1 MIVRSKTFRNWMKAN
16 FTRQD
21 LKDMVTHGVS
31 SGFSGLIYYTET
43 AKLYD
48 KFSDEIWDAL
58 YDDAQNMGYN
68 NVLQFIVEC
77 FRDSDVAS
85 DAQFKNMLV
94 WYMAERTAR
103 ELLEDNDINFLKREV
118 L

>member
-1 MIVRSKTFRNWMKAN
+1 MKVRAKTFEDWMKAN
-16 FTRQD
+16 FTKQD
-21 LKDMVTHGVS
+21 LRDIVRHGVN
-31 SGFSGLIYYTET
+31 SGFSCLTYYNDTV
-43 AKLYD
+43 KLYD

-58 YDDAQNMGYN
+58 YDDAQHTRYN
-68 NVLQFIVEC
+68 NILQFIVEC

-103 ELLEDNDINFLKREV
+103 DIV
-118 L
+118 GDDD

>member
-1 MIVRSKTFRNWMKAN
+1 LIVRAKSFEDWMKAN
-16 FTRQD
+16 FSKQD
-21 LKDMVTHGVS
+21 LRDMVRYGVDG
-31 SGFSGLIYYTET
+31 GFSGLTYYNDTV
-43 AKLYD
+43 KLYD
-48 KFSDEIWDAL
+48 KFADEIWDAL
-58 YDDAQNMGYN
+58 YNDAQNMGYN

-103 ELLEDNDINFLKREV
+103 AILGDDD
-118 L
+118 

>member
-1 MIVRSKTFRNWMKAN
+1 MKVRAKTFEDWMKAN
-16 FTRQD
+16 FTKQD
-21 LKDMVTHGVS
+21 LRDIVRHGVN
-31 SGFSGLIYYTET
+31 SGFSCLTYYNDTV
-43 AKLYD
+43 KLYD

-58 YDDAQNMGYN
+58 YDDAQYTRYN
-68 NVLQFIVEC
+68 NILQFIVEC

-103 ELLEDNDINFLKREV
+103 DIV
-118 L
+118 GDDD

>member
-1 MIVRSKTFRNWMKAN
+1 LIVRAKTFEDWMKAN
-16 FTRQD
+16 FSKQD
-21 LKDMVTHGVS
+21 LRDMVRHGVDC
-31 SGFSGLIYYTET
+31 GFGGLTYYNDTV
-43 AKLYD
+43 KLYD
-48 KFSDEIWDAL
+48 KFSDEIWNAL

-103 ELLEDNDINFLKREV
+103 AILGEDD
-118 L
+118 